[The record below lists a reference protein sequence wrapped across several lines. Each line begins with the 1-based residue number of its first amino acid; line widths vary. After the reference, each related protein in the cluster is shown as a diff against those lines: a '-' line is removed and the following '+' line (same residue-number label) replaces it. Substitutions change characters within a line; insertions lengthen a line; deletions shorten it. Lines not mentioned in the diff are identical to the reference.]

1 MTKYITSRMAANV
14 NYAVYT
20 KAANGLNKVQ
30 QIITIKGGA
39 DVADKMTLVTP
50 EGIVTPISDDEFDKL
65 QDSPVFRR
73 HVERG
78 MIKVSA
84 NERNAEK
91 SSPELTKDASAQLT
105 PKDYKKHGKRKP
117 KTAKENND

>member
-1 MTKYITSRMAANV
+1 MTKYITSKMAANV

-20 KAANGLNKVQ
+20 KVNNGLNKVQ
-30 QIITIKGGA
+30 QVITIRGGA

-50 EGIVTPISDDEFDKL
+50 EGIVTAISDDEFVKL
-65 QDSPVFRR
+65 QDSPIFRR

-78 MIKVSA
+78 VLKVST

-91 SSPELTKDASAQLT
+91 SSAELTKDNSAQLT
-105 PKDYKKHGKRKP
+105 PKDYKKQGKRKP
-117 KTAKENND
+117 KTAKENNG